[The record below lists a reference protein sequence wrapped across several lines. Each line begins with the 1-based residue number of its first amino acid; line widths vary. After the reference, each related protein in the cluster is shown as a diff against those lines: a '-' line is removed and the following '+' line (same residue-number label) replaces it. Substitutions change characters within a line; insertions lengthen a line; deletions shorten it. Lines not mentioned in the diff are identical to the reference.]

1 MADEQSVRSTRRA
14 FLKGAAATGT
24 GLAAAAYVKPNLRAL
39 GVPGAL
45 AQISDSPT
53 QENPVDSSVSVS
65 TDPSNPG
72 STLPLLP
79 STGDGGANSAF
90 TELSATDEANDDS
103 HVAELMALAVAGGLI
118 GSRVVQTLR
127 SSSGPVL
134 DDTVTDSSSV

>member
-1 MADEQSVRSTRRA
+1 MADDQRVRSTRRA

-53 QENPVDSSVSVS
+53 DDTPVDSSVSVS

-79 STGDGGANSAF
+79 STGDGGLTSALTESISTDQADDNSR
-90 TELSATDEANDDS
+90 
-103 HVAELMALAVAGGLI
+103 VPELMALAVAGGLI

-127 SSSGPVL
+127 SYSDSGP
-134 DDTVTDSSSV
+134 DGSATDSSTA

>member
-1 MADEQSVRSTRRA
+1 MADDQRVRSTRRA

-53 QENPVDSSVSVS
+53 GDTPVDSSVSVS

-72 STLPLLP
+72 SSLPLLP
-79 STGDGGANSAF
+79 STGDGGATSALTESSTTDQADDNSR
-90 TELSATDEANDDS
+90 
-103 HVAELMALAVAGGLI
+103 VPELMAVAVAGGLI

-127 SSSGPVL
+127 SYSGPGP
-134 DDTVTDSSSV
+134 DGPATDPSTE